1 MKFIDKFKRIRATSA
16 NYPLSPKPPT
26 KIQITIWGVL
36 VVLTLSLSLI
46 KFNTFQLGTYIDDAN
61 YVILAKSFVSS
72 HYYGLINEPIQDKQ
86 AQFPFG
92 FPLLLSVSELIF
104 PGNLEVMKFFSL
116 VATLINLSILFWGW
130 RLLSHMDSYWMGVAV
145 SGLYGLFPLVIQHST
160 MVMSEAVFLM
170 FTLLA
175 LLLTER
181 AARGEEKRW
190 WSVVMAVVL
199 FFVLFTRTIGVVFII
214 SIFAYLLFLRGLHFG
229 KQLVFTTACL
239 IILIGVIIW
248 ASPLTS
254 SDLLPAEYF
263 HTRSANI
270 ITKLSSIISPVL
282 KPNGLSD
289 AGVSDPLSANVD
301 PTIQITSTANQDSL
315 NVRTLLLGIEYHFS
329 SDLRKIILPIGEG
342 KDLQIANI
350 FSTRDFLSIFGWLIT
365 ILIFLGGFTL
375 LARNKLS
382 IFILSA
388 FLYLAAIMLWVWDGP
403 RLLYPILPQMQF
415 CFIMGM
421 GWLFSIIASTIHMPN
436 VNQKSNLF
444 LIALVIFLGSVSIY
458 KSLRI
463 DDSQLHA
470 GDVQSRTD
478 WLKVNTNKTASIM
491 TEYPEVDYIYSSR
504 KTIQYPALNQIT
516 SSDALEG
523 YLVTNHVNY
532 VLVAPQIIWSPV
544 YSPRYSERVNSI
556 LPFIEDLTR
565 KNELT
570 MVYASK
576 QNRIKVYKRPN

>member
-1 MKFIDKFKRIRATSA
+1 MKFIDIIKNIRATSA

-26 KIQITIWGVL
+26 KFQITIWGVL

-61 YVILAKSFVSS
+61 YVILAESFVSS
-72 HYYGLINEPIQDKQ
+72 PYYGLINEPIQDKQ

-92 FPLLLSVSELIF
+92 FPLLLSVSKLIF

-181 AARGEEKRW
+181 AARGEEKWW

-199 FFVLFTRTIGVVFII
+199 FFVLFTRTIGIVFII
-214 SIFAYLLFLRGLHFG
+214 SIFAYLLFVRGLHFG
-229 KQLVFTTACL
+229 KQLVFTIACFVILTGL
-239 IILIGVIIW
+239 IIWL
-248 ASPLTS
+248 SPLSS

-270 ITKLSSIISPVL
+270 ITKLSSIFSPVL

-289 AGVSDPLSANVD
+289 TGLSGPLSANAD
-301 PTIQITSTANQDSL
+301 PTNQNASTANQDSL

-329 SDLRKIILPIGEG
+329 SDLRKIIVPIGEG
-342 KDLQIANI
+342 KDLQIAN
-350 FSTRDFLSIFGWLIT
+350 SVSVLDLLNIFGWLIS
-365 ILIFLGGFTL
+365 ILIFLGFFTL

-382 IFILSA
+382 IFVLSA
-388 FLYLAAIMLWVWDGP
+388 FLYLAALMLWVWDGP

-421 GWLFSIIASTIHMPN
+421 GWVFSVIASPIHLPN

-444 LIALVIFLGSVSIY
+444 MIVAVILLGSVSFY

-463 DDSQLHA
+463 DDSRLHA

-478 WLKVNTNKTASIM
+478 WLTVNTDTTASIM
-491 TEYPEVDYIYSSR
+491 TEYPEVDYIYSGR
-504 KTIQYPALNQIT
+504 KTIQYPALNQV
-516 SSDALEG
+516 SSPDALEA

-532 VLVAPQIIWSPV
+532 VLVAPQIIWLPV
-544 YSPRYSERVNSI
+544 YSPRYSERVNSV

-576 QNRIKVYKRPN
+576 QNLIRIYKRPN